1 MLLRLVYQDDC
12 NLLELVQR
20 LKRQNIKDFVVNQ
33 RRMRVK
39 VKHPIVRSLWLQ
51 QGRTI
56 LICFNREA
64 TCAAFFTP
72 EEQQVICTCG
82 LKKENLSVQEYCLC
96 LTITLG
102 SALLNIYENCSF
114 LEFP

>member
-56 LICFNREA
+56 LIFFNREA

-82 LKKENLSVQEYCLC
+82 LKKEKLICPRILFVLDDNLGFCAFKYL
-96 LTITLG
+96 
-102 SALLNIYENCSF
+102 
-114 LEFP
+114 